1 MNGSQCCYLAR
12 VDQVA
17 SNVCPHGVVLLGRW
31 AMVDHWLRP
40 AMPGNSATMLAL
52 GNVEAPRD
60 LHNLPA
66 NDKDAKSLGDA
77 NWKRDAESGDWQ
89 RETVIARTDRGHPL
103 TRTELERDAEQ
114 VIKANIASGPAP
126 IAARYELAYRTQ
138 THGLGK
144 RVARLRRARQ

>member
-1 MNGSQCCYLAR
+1 
-12 VDQVA
+12 
-17 SNVCPHGVVLLGRW
+17 
-31 AMVDHWLRP
+31 
-40 AMPGNSATMLAL
+40 MPGNSATMLAL